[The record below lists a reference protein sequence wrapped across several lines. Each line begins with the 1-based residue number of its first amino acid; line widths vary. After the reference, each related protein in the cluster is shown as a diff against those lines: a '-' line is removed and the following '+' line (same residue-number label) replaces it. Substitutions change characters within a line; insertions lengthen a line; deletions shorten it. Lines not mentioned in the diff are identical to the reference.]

1 MISNEEMEEI
11 MKTVKSFEELGLLIK
26 GISETIKNESK
37 ERNGEFLPML
47 LRTLA
52 ASNFSNSKS
61 KVEKLDIRKL
71 ETTPADLSKLSN
83 VVKKNVVKKTEYN
96 EFVWKS

>member
-1 MISNEEMEEI
+1 MEEI

-37 ERNGEFLPML
+37 ERNGGFLPML

-52 ASNFSNSKS
+52 ASNLSDSKI
-61 KVEKLDIRKL
+61 KVDKLDIRKL
-71 ETTPADLSKLSN
+71 ETTPTDLSKLSN
-83 VVKKNVVKKTEYN
+83 VAKKMLLKRLNIIN
-96 EFVWKS
+96 